1 LSTRRDF
8 IAASSSV
15 VLLPATAGATP
26 APAPAAAAELQFTFD
41 QTRFDAILR
50 KPARHKQCFGATKIA
65 GGEVLALML
74 NSIKAY
80 DDYLKEGASA
90 LQTVAVLYHGNAI
103 GLALSDTAWNE
114 LLVPFLQK
122 TPVMAKD
129 IPEARPGKGNPY
141 LVKQVPDLV
150 RRGASFLVCHNAI
163 AGVSYAVSETLGQP
177 AEQVHAA
184 LMAAIVPG
192 ALVVPAGVM
201 AINACQEAHFTYL
214 QTSV

>member
-1 LSTRRDF
+1 MTTRRDF
-8 IAASSSV
+8 IAASTSIA
-15 VLLPATAGATP
+15 LLPAAAAATP
-26 APAPAAAAELQFTFD
+26 APASAATDDLTFTFD
-41 QTRFDAILR
+41 RTRFDAILN

-80 DDYLKEGASA
+80 DDYLKEGAGA
-90 LQTVAVLYHGNAI
+90 LQPVAVLYHGNAI
-103 GLALSDTAWNE
+103 GIALNNAAWNE
-114 LLVPFLQK
+114 LLIPFLQK

-129 IPEARPGKGNPY
+129 IPEAKPGKGNPY
-141 LVKQVPDLV
+141 LARQVPDLV
-150 RRGASFLVCHNAI
+150 ARGASFFVCHNAI
-163 AGVSYAVSETLGQP
+163 AGVTYALSEGLGPP
-177 AEQVHAA
+177 AGQIHEA

-201 AINACQEAHFTYL
+201 AINACQEAHFTYI